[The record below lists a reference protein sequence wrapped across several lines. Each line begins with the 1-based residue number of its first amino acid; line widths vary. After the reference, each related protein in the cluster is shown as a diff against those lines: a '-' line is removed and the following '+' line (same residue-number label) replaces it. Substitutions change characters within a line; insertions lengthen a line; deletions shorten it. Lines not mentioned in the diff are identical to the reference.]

1 MEKMRGAAHR
11 PGPSV
16 SLPATRR
23 YAVADSK
30 LLRLRGSF
38 KTSIKKQPTLLYGCQ
53 TWALTAENKI
63 RLRSFQRAVERSM
76 MGLKL
81 RDRIRSSKIRSK
93 TKILDAGKMAARLK
107 WKWAGHIA
115 RVKDNRWSERVLHWW
130 PRDGKRERGR
140 PVRRWGDDII
150 AIATIATALRSSYHC
165 KNTNCAKQDELARDG
180 GGLYSAMDGPRIN
193 KIITNNKYNK
203 HG

>member
-1 MEKMRGAAHR
+1 M
-11 PGPSV
+11 
-16 SLPATRR
+16 
-23 YAVADSK
+23 DSK
-30 LLRLRGSF
+30 H
-38 KTSIKKQPTLLYGCQ
+38 
-53 TWALTAENKI
+53 AENKI

-93 TKILDAGKMAARLK
+93 TKILDAGKKATTLK

-140 PVRRWGDDII
+140 PVCQAVSWSKKR
-150 AIATIATALRSSYHC
+150 T
-165 KNTNCAKQDELARDG
+165 NTDEDL
-180 GGLYSAMDGPRIN
+180 
-193 KIITNNKYNK
+193 
-203 HG
+203 